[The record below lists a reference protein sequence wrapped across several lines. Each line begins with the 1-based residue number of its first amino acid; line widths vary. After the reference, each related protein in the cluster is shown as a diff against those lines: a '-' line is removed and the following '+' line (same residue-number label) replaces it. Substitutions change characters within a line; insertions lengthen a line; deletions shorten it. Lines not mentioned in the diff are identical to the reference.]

1 MVTSEKMAKKKQQD
15 KKPRGRQVKNKIKP
29 INASP
34 EEIARAIS
42 LAADKKLEARKKIK
56 A

>member
-1 MVTSEKMAKKKQQD
+1 MGDSKKKEETGR
-15 KKPRGRQVKNKIKP
+15 PRGRPVKNVIKP

-34 EEIARAIS
+34 EEIAKAIC

-56 A
+56 V